1 MKISARNIVL
11 LTVISLITI
20 SLLNNSYALNE
31 EEINNISKLDIML
44 EQNDNASIYDY
55 IDLIDDSLIP
65 TATFNMSNKLNENY
79 DFLTIFA
86 INFILNNEEYYKDK
100 ILIGNEYI
108 YNDYTT
114 NKYIDIKE
122 IYDITSNILGK
133 RDYYIISDY
142 LNVEN
147 DLIPLLLIRD
157 YSFNMEIE
165 EIINVNS
172 VENALEVLVKYKN
185 IDLIYKYV
193 LEKQEDKYIIS
204 NIEVS

>member
-142 LNVEN
+142 LKVEN

>member
-31 EEINNISKLDIML
+31 EEINNISKLDIIL